1 MPEEI
6 ITGAQ
11 VEEEQEKVP
20 ESPNQKKPKKVRKLK
35 GINAPDMK
43 YRGPLHYQHLRIL
56 GWLFF
61 ALSAFS
67 FILTAIA
74 KAGPN
79 PPSISPTLIQ
89 ILESLRDLM
98 APLFLLAN
106 FSLIL
111 AARGSYK
118 KFLILYG
125 ALTLLIIAAFFI
137 YGERLLVIISNLLGE
152 KPEDRKAIRDAFA
165 TGFLYAGFNIF
176 LDLFLCTLFAFFLNY
191 QPKKLFQGKKI
202 CIFRCFAILVALYE
216 AIAIVIKILTIRGY
230 ILLPLEVTPFLT
242 TKPIMTFLA
251 FITIALFIKFRERHF
266 VKHYGT
272 HDDYTRYLATNA
284 NSFHVGAMFGVT
296 FLIAAVLDLILAV
309 ACLVVMVPGESE
321 ADMAQAV
328 GMLNRIGI
336 GSAIP
341 LALVAPVCFLLSYTR
356 VPKFAKLDKFIPI
369 GGLLI
374 GVLLVIEGVL
384 YILGHLG

>member
-6 ITGAQ
+6 ITEPQA
-11 VEEEQEKVP
+11 EKEQENVP

-56 GWLFF
+56 AWFF
-61 ALSAFS
+61 FGLSVFS
-67 FILTAIA
+67 VVLTAIT
-74 KAGPN
+74 KTGSN
-79 PPSISPTLIQ
+79 PPYISPTLIQ

-98 APLFLLAN
+98 PPLLLLAN

-111 AARGSYK
+111 AARDSYK

-125 ALTLLIIAAFFI
+125 AITLLIIAIFFI
-137 YGERLLVIISNLLGE
+137 YGERLLVIISNLLGDT
-152 KPEDRKAIRDAFA
+152 PEERREFRDSFA
-165 TGFLYAGFNIF
+165 SALLYGGFNIF

-191 QPKKLFQGKKI
+191 KPKKYFQGKWI
-202 CIFRCFAILVALYE
+202 YLFRCFSILVALYE
-216 AIAIVIKILTIRGY
+216 VICIVVKTLTIRGF
-230 ILLPLEVTPFLT
+230 ILLPLEFTPFLT

-251 FITIALFIKFRERHF
+251 FITIALFIKFRERYF

-272 HDDYTRYLATNA
+272 HDDYTRYLTTNA
-284 NSFHVGAMFGVT
+284 NSFHVGAMFGFT
-296 FLIAAVLDLILAV
+296 FLIAAVLDFILTV
-309 ACLVVMVPGESE
+309 VCVLVMVPGGTEVE
-321 ADMAQAV
+321 IMLAID
-328 GMLNRIGI
+328 MLNKIGI

-356 VPKFAKLDKFIPI
+356 VPKYAKFDILIPV
-369 GGLLI
+369 GGILI
-374 GVLLVIEGVL
+374 GVLIAIEGLFYV
-384 YILGHLG
+384 LGHIV